1 MQLQTL
7 SVWLVPAVVSVE
19 PVGQGVHMVHAEA
32 LVVVLNWPGGQP
44 MQPLSVVAF
53 PAADRNCP
61 AVQVVCGL
69 HMAALFVVLNS
80 MAGLQAAQT
89 RSAFAVP
96 AVMTNWPGTQTVY
109 GRHTLSLIAV
119 PDVFR

>member
-1 MQLQTL
+1 
-7 SVWLVPAVVSVE
+7 
-19 PVGQGVHMVHAEA
+19 
-32 LVVVLNWPGGQP
+32 
-44 MQPLSVVAF
+44 
-53 PAADRNCP
+53 
-61 AVQVVCGL
+61 
-69 HMAALFVVLNS
+69 MAALFVVVNS